1 MVPDAVSEL
10 TERISKPAIIGLVAV
25 LFVGG
30 LILSYGGG
38 DAPSS
43 TDGDNETVLQ
53 MVFPDY
59 GPNPVMWPLRN
70 DRVHADGIR
79 IDPVSVTPG
88 EAGRITLAEPNEYE
102 LGTMDIAGIASL
114 VRQGNFQD
122 HVAIGGYYIE
132 GLIPGGGTGVQL
144 YTQDGSDVESPS
156 DLAGR
161 TLALGERGSTSNLL
175 VKTVLD
181 ERHNLSPSDYEIVY
195 KPDSSDILLEQGD
208 VDAALV
214 WTRHIVDPEWRA
226 QYTKVLDAGQEYA
239 DMYGAVP
246 SNNVIVADRE
256 AVMQNPERYRKAV
269 ELVWR
274 SHYWAEQN
282 RDVVAQDFKSQN
294 PDFNISAWKEELQYN
309 DYQHNMTAERIRA
322 NNKLFEVQSKY
333 SGVNGTVQMDD
344 FYVNVTEL
352 AAER

>member
-1 MVPDAVSEL
+1 MLIAV
-10 TERISKPAIIGLVAV
+10 VAV

-30 LILSYGGG
+30 LVLSYAGG
-38 DAPSS
+38 DAPA
-43 TDGDNETVLQ
+43 TTTEGNETVMQ

-70 DRVHADGIR
+70 DRVSVDGVNIE
-79 IDPVSVTPG
+79 PVAVTPG

-122 HVAIGGYYIE
+122 HVAIGGYYVE

-144 YTQDGSDVESPS
+144 YAQAESSVDGPE
-156 DLAGR
+156 DLAGA
-161 TLALGERGSTSNLL
+161 TIALGERGSTSNLL

-181 ERHNLSPSDYEIVY
+181 ERYNISPSEYDIVY

-214 WTRHIVDPEWRA
+214 WTRHIVNPQWRS

-246 SNNVIVADRE
+246 SNNVIVADKD
-256 AVMQNPERYRKAV
+256 AVQANPDLYRRAV
-269 ELVWR
+269 LLVWK

-282 RDVVAQDFKSQN
+282 RDIVGQDFKSQN
-294 PDFNISAWKEELQYN
+294 PDFNISAWTEELQYN
-309 DYQHNMTAERIRA
+309 DYQHNLTDARIRA
-322 NNKLFEVQSKY
+322 NNKLFEVQEKY
-333 SGVNGTVQMDD
+333 AGVNETVRMED
-344 FYVNVTEL
+344 FYVDVFEV
-352 AAER
+352 AGSER